1 MASSGIS
8 SVAVGTAAKTELEFR
23 TGKSDSVTGARWVRG
38 SGSDTGTLGSENGR
52 RRRASL
58 PTSWYYRAGSKRKL
72 ETNTRVGKKSTKTKR
87 RKQKAKRKKVVGPT
101 VPCWRPHT
109 FTDVHVFYVNR
120 RSELGEGHSE
130 TRTSPSLN
138 THTHKKK
145 RKRVLWWWWWWWW
158 WWYAGGPD
166 LEAGRRFCADW
177 RPGVME
183 VLRVSGVLTC
193 CGVE

>member
-1 MASSGIS
+1 MAP
-8 SVAVGTAAKTELEFR
+8 APTLEH
-23 TGKSDSVTGARWVRG
+23 S
-38 SGSDTGTLGSENGR
+38 GR
-52 RRRASL
+52 RTAVDAEPRYQPRDITEPVQNENWK
-58 PTSWYYRAGSKRKL
+58 PTPEW
-72 ETNTRVGKKSTKTKR
+72 GKKSTKTKR

-138 THTHKKK
+138 THTHTQKKK
-145 RKRVLWWWWWWWW
+145 RKRVLWWWWW